1 MADLLEVAGHRC
13 LVVGDDDPPIADVRA
28 ATDLVGEALGEDA
41 RAVVVPVGHLDPSFF
56 ELRTGFAGEVLQK
69 AANYRLK
76 FAVVGDVSEFAAASA
91 AFHDLVV
98 ESRHSTGYF
107 FVPNLE
113 ELAERLASIPA

>member
-13 LVVGDDDPPIADVRA
+13 LVVGDDEPPIADVRA
-28 ATDLVGEALGEDA
+28 ATDLIGDALGEDA
-41 RAVVVPVGHLDPSFF
+41 TVVVVPVGHLDPSFF

-69 AANYRLK
+69 AANYGLK
-76 FAVVGDVSEFAAASA
+76 FAVVGDVSEFTSGSA

-107 FVPNLE
+107 FVANLE
-113 ELAERLASIPA
+113 ELAERLATVHA